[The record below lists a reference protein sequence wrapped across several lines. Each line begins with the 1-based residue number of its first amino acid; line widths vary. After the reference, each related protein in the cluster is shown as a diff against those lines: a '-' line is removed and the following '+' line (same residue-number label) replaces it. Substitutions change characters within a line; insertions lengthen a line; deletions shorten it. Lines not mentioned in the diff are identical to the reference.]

1 MIGSI
6 VVKIAFV
13 ACLGSVIN
21 YFLYHRRPN
30 PRVLNAAR
38 LLFHAS
44 VLLVLVVAA
53 YLLYLILTHQFQYTY
68 IWSYSSRELSLPL
81 LISTFYAGQEG
92 SFMLW
97 TLYSSVIGVF
107 LMQHAK
113 RKGYEPEVMGVF
125 GMILSTLLLMLIV
138 KNPFAFVWDS
148 FPGQVAQ
155 GFVPVNGRG
164 LNPLLQNYWMVI
176 HPQVLFSGFSA
187 MGVPYAYAMAALL
200 RRDYDNWIRPA
211 TPWLVFAATI
221 LGTGIM
227 MGGFWAYETLG
238 WGGYWGWD
246 PVENSSLVPWLIAV
260 AGIHMTL
267 SQRRT
272 GGFKKTNLILG
283 MLCFVMVVYSTFLTR
298 SGVLGE
304 TSVHSFVDPGM
315 LVYWLLVG
323 MIVVFVGF
331 AAVML
336 IRRWKEI
343 PATSTHRHYYYS
355 REFALFLG
363 ACTLV
368 AAALFIVVGT
378 SSPIIT
384 DILNGKKSA
393 VDTSYYVTTTLPLG
407 IAVGLLAGL
416 GQLLWW
422 TRSRKEDVLK
432 SLRWPILLAFLTAI
446 IFAAIV
452 GVEPLVGL
460 FIFAAAFALYSN
472 LAVGWKL
479 MKGNPKFAGG
489 SVAHIG
495 LAIMFLGFVASSKYD
510 AKETLSLKQ
519 GQPARSL
526 GYTLTYTGY
535 RPIDQEKYAFE
546 VSVEG
551 KGKRYVVS
559 PVMYY
564 SSYNDGLMRNPDI
577 LNMVTKDFYVAPLA
591 LEQKSDSTQ
600 QSVQKVMLKRGE
612 TKKVG
617 SLDVT
622 FLDFD
627 MPEMQKAAMLE
638 GKDVRI
644 GARLKVRNN
653 GGKTENVEPAKL
665 LSGGNLTDQPATF
678 GKGYEFLITGMSP
691 DRESREN
698 SSVEIGVRNIGMGA
712 GASTAQPDV
721 LIVEASVKPYI
732 NMVWSGVIIVLV
744 GFLVTIVRRAQ
755 EASHKRNPDG
765 EVTVDLT
772 PETTA
777 TMSS

>member
-1 MIGSI
+1 MIGSLL
-6 VVKIAFV
+6 VKFAFV
-13 ACLGSVIN
+13 ACLASVISFFS
-21 YFLYHRRPN
+21 YSRRPD
-30 PRVLNAAR
+30 PRMLTAAR
-38 LLFHAS
+38 ALFHTTVVS
-44 VLLVLVVAA
+44 VLVVAA
-53 YLLYLILTHQFQYTY
+53 YFLYLILTHQFQFTY

-97 TLYSSVIGVF
+97 TLYTSIIGVF
-107 LMQHAK
+107 LMRHAA
-113 RKGYEPEVMGVF
+113 RKGYEPEVMSVF
-125 GMILSTLLLMLIV
+125 GMIEASLLLMLIV
-138 KNPFAFVWDS
+138 KNPFALVWDS
-148 FPGQVAQ
+148 FPGQVAA
-155 GFVPVNGRG
+155 GFMPVNGRG

-176 HPQVLFSGFSA
+176 HPQVLFSGFAA
-187 MGVPYAYAMAALL
+187 MGVPYAYAMAALIKK
-200 RRDYDNWIRPA
+200 DYNNWIRPA

-221 LGTGIM
+221 LGVGIM

-272 GGFKKTNLILG
+272 GRFKKTNLILG

-298 SGVLGE
+298 SGVLGD

-323 MIVVFVGF
+323 MIVLFVGL
-331 AAVML
+331 AAFML
-336 IRRWKEI
+336 VRRWKDI
-343 PATSTHRHYYYS
+343 PSTSTQHQSYYS

-363 ACTLV
+363 ACALV

-384 DILNGKKSA
+384 DLLNGKKSA
-393 VDTSYYVTTTLPLG
+393 VDTSYYMTTTLPLG
-407 IAVGLLAGL
+407 IAVGILAGL

-422 TRSRKEDVLK
+422 NRSRREDFLR
-432 SLRWPILLAFLTAI
+432 SLAWPTALAFFTTLVLELVIGTE
-446 IFAAIV
+446 V
-452 GVEPLVGL
+452 LVGL
-460 FIFAAAFALYSN
+460 FIFGAAFAFFAN
-472 LAVGWKL
+472 IAVGWKL

-495 LAIMFLGFVASSKYD
+495 LAVMFFGFVASSKYD
-510 AKETLSLKQ
+510 TKETLLLRQ
-519 GQPARSL
+519 GEPTRSL

-535 RPIDQEKYAFE
+535 MPIDQEKYAFH
-546 VSVEG
+546 VNVEG
-551 KGKRYVVS
+551 HGKQYVVA

-577 LNMVTKDFYVAPLA
+577 LNLVTRDFYLAPLT
-591 LEQKSDSTQ
+591 LQQQNDSAQ
-600 QSVQKVMLKRGE
+600 ESVQKVMLKRGE
-612 TKKVG
+612 SRKVG
-617 SLDVT
+617 PLEVT
-622 FLDFD
+622 FVDFEF
-627 MPEMQKAAMLE
+627 PKMQKAAMLE

-644 GARLKVRNN
+644 GARLTVKGYGPGTHTV
-653 GGKTENVEPAKL
+653 VPAKL
-665 LSGGNLTDQPATF
+665 VSGGNLTDQPARL
-678 GKGYEFLITGMSP
+678 GNDYEFLITGMSP

-698 SSVEIGVRNIGMGA
+698 SSVEIGVRTLVQN
-712 GASTAQPDV
+712 ASSPQPEPDTLV
-721 LIVEASVKPYI
+721 VEASIKPFI

-755 EASHKRNPDG
+755 EAVERRTTGPES
-765 EVTVDLT
+765 VD
-772 PETTA
+772 A
-777 TMSS
+777 

>member
-1 MIGSI
+1 MEIHMIGSI
-6 VVKIAFV
+6 LVKIAFLACIASV
-13 ACLGSVIN
+13 AS
-21 YFLYHRRPN
+21 YFLYQRRPS
-30 PRVLNAAR
+30 AR
-38 LLFHAS
+38 LLTAGRALFHATVVS
-44 VLLVLVVAA
+44 VLVIAA
-53 YLLYLILTHQFQYTY
+53 YLLSLILTHQFQYTY

-97 TLYSSVIGVF
+97 TLYTSIIGVF
-107 LMQHAK
+107 LMRHAS
-113 RKGYEPEVMGVF
+113 RNGYEPEVMGVF
-125 GMILSTLLLMLIV
+125 GMIEASLLLMLIV
-138 KNPFAFVWDS
+138 KDPFTYVWDS
-148 FPGQVAQ
+148 FPGQVAN

-200 RRDYDNWIRPA
+200 KRDYDNWIRPA
-211 TPWLVFAATI
+211 TPWLVLAATI

-246 PVENSSLVPWLIAV
+246 PVENSSLVPWLVAV
-260 AGIHMTL
+260 SGIHMTL

-272 GGFKKTNLILG
+272 GGFKKTNVILG

-323 MIVVFVGF
+323 MIVLFVGF

-336 IRRWKEI
+336 ARRWKEI
-343 PATSTHRHYYYS
+343 PTSATHHHYYYS

-363 ACTLV
+363 ACVLV

-384 DILNGKKSA
+384 DILHGKKSA

-407 IAVGLLAGL
+407 IAVGVLAGL
-416 GQLLWW
+416 GQILWW
-422 TRSRKEDVLK
+422 NRSRKEDVLK
-432 SLRWPILLAFLTAI
+432 SLRWPTALALATTIL
-446 IFAAIV
+446 FAALI
-452 GVEPLVGL
+452 GVDLLVGL
-460 FIFAAAFALYSN
+460 FLFAAAFALFAN
-472 LAVGWKL
+472 LAVGWRL

-495 LAIMFLGFVASSKYD
+495 LAVMFMGFVASSKYD
-510 AKETLSLKQ
+510 AKETLSLTQ
-519 GQPARSL
+519 GQPTTSL
-526 GYTLTYTGY
+526 GYKLTYTGY
-535 RPIDQEKYAFE
+535 KPIDKEKYAFE
-546 VSVEG
+546 VTVERQG
-551 KGKRYVVS
+551 RQYVAA

-577 LNMVTKDFYVAPLA
+577 LNMVTKDFYLAPLA
-591 LEQKSDSTQ
+591 LEQGSDSTQ
-600 QSVQKVMLKRGE
+600 DAPQKVMLKRGE

-617 SLDVT
+617 SLEVT
-622 FLDFD
+622 FVDFD
-627 MPEMQKAAMLE
+627 LPDMQKAAMLE

-644 GARLKVRNN
+644 GARLKVKSGAGR
-653 GGKTENVEPAKL
+653 TENVEPAKL
-665 LSGGNLTDQPATF
+665 LRGGNLTDQPATL
-678 GKGYEFLITGMSP
+678 GKEYEFLITGMSP

-698 SSVEIGVRNIGMGA
+698 SSVEIGVRSLVKNALG
-712 GASTAQPDV
+712 SDPQPDV
-721 LIVEASVKPYI
+721 LVVEASVKPYI

-755 EASHKRNPDG
+755 EAGQQRSGVPGKTDAGPD
-765 EVTVDLT
+765 TQ
-772 PETTA
+772 A
-777 TMSS
+777 

>member
-6 VVKIAFV
+6 LVKLAFV
-13 ACLGSVIN
+13 ASVASVVN

-30 PRVLNAAR
+30 PRVLTIAR
-38 LLFHAS
+38 TLFHATVVS
-44 VLLVLVVAA
+44 VLVIAA

-97 TLYSSVIGVF
+97 TLYTSIIGVF
-107 LMQHAK
+107 LMRHAS
-113 RKGYEPEVMGVF
+113 RKGYEAEVMGVF
-125 GMILSTLLLMLIV
+125 GMIEASLLLMLVV
-138 KNPFAFVWDS
+138 KNPFAYVWDS
-148 FPGQVAQ
+148 FPGQVAN

-200 RRDYDNWIRPA
+200 KRDYNNWIKPA

-260 AGIHMTL
+260 AGIHVTL

-272 GGFKKTNLILG
+272 GGFRKTNLILG
-283 MLCFVMVVYSTFLTR
+283 MLCFIMVVYSTFLTR

-323 MIVVFVGF
+323 MIVLFVGF
-331 AAVML
+331 AAIML
-336 IRRWKEI
+336 ARRWKEI
-343 PATSTHRHYYYS
+343 PATSTHHHYYYS

-363 ACTLV
+363 ACALV

-384 DILNGKKSA
+384 DILQGKKSA
-393 VDTSYYVTTTLPLG
+393 VDTSYYVTTVLPLG
-407 IAVGLLAGL
+407 IVVGILAGL

-422 TRSRKEDVLK
+422 NKSRKEDVLK
-432 SLRWPILLAFLTAI
+432 SLRWPTGLALLTAI
-446 IFAAIV
+446 LFAAII

-460 FIFAAAFALYSN
+460 FIFASAFALYAN

-495 LAIMFLGFVASSKYD
+495 LAVLFLGFVASSKYD

-519 GQPARSL
+519 GQPTASL

-546 VSVEG
+546 VSVAGQG
-551 KGKRYVVS
+551 KQYVVA

-591 LEQKSDSTQ
+591 LEQHSDSAQ
-600 QSVQKVMLKRGE
+600 APVQKVMLKRGE
-612 TKKVG
+612 TKRVG
-617 SLDVT
+617 TLEVT
-622 FLDFD
+622 FVDFD
-627 MPEMQKAAMLE
+627 LPDMQKAAMLE
-638 GKDVRI
+638 GKDIRI
-644 GARLKVRNN
+644 GARLKVKS
-653 GGKTENVEPAKL
+653 GAGKPASVEPAKL
-665 LSGGNLTDQPATF
+665 LSGGNLTDQPATL
-678 GKGYEFLITGMSP
+678 GKEYEFLITGMSP

-698 SSVEIGVRNIGMGA
+698 SSVEIGVRSLVKDAAANEP
-712 GASTAQPDV
+712 QPDILV
-721 LIVEASVKPYI
+721 VEASVKPFI

-744 GFLVTIVRRAQ
+744 GFLVTIVRRSQ
-755 EASHKRNPDG
+755 EAVQKRNAVPG
-765 EVTVDLT
+765 NAE
-772 PETTA
+772 PEPEA
-777 TMSS
+777 QLS